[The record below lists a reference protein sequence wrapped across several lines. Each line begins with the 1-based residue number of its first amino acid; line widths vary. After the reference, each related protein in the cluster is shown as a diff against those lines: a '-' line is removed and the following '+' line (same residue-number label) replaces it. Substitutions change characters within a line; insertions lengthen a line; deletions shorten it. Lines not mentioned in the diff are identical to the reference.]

1 MKIKPD
7 IAIPGEVSN
16 TVVPGDKGTCEPGT
30 CTTKTK
36 VPLGFTVAKQ
46 ADRAVANPGDT
57 ITYTVTVKQSGEQA
71 VAASFKDDLSAVAGT
86 DYEVGSAT
94 ADKGTI
100 APDNLLSWS
109 GNLGVGET
117 AVISYKLKVKAD
129 LATPGEIRNA
139 VLPGDRGVC
148 ETGKC
153 TTVTTVPEA
162 GTYSLEK
169 TADKKTAKPGEII
182 TYTVKVTQSGDAP
195 VNTSFVDDLSKV
207 AGAGY
212 VAGSATADKGTVA
225 ADNPVNW
232 SATLAKGEV
241 ATVTYQMK
249 VQDDIATPAAVKN
262 AVVAGD
268 RGVCQPGKCE
278 VTTEISTPSSFGI
291 VKSVDRSKAAPG
303 DVLTYTVKVTQRGDA
318 AIDASFAD
326 DLAKVAG
333 ASYVAGSATADKGR
347 IAADNP
353 VNWSGTLAK
362 GEVATISYKMR
373 IDPQIEKPA
382 SIRNTVLPGDKG
394 TCEPGDCGTETQV
407 PLGYF
412 VEKSVDKTTAAP
424 GDVITYTVKVSQT
437 GELAT
442 DASFSDDLAKISS
455 ADYVAGSATADKGS
469 LSGALN
475 WSGTLAKGEVATIS
489 YQMKIKTDVQTP
501 AEAKNLVVPGA
512 EGSCQPGKCETTTT
526 VSTPSGF
533 QVQKL
538 VDLETAAPG
547 DTIMFQITVAQTGD
561 GAVDAAFTD
570 DLSAVA
576 GAQLVPGSITVN
588 QGTVAADN
596 PIKWSGTLAK
606 GEVATVMFLMKV
618 NADISTPGA
627 VLNQAVPGLNGV
639 CAPAGCDTV
648 TRVLTPGTFTV
659 EKTATPASTVPG
671 DLVSYT
677 IKVTQQGDTP
687 ASASF
692 QDDLAKVVG
701 ASYVPGSATLEG
713 AGTIRGE
720 LGWDGTMLK
729 GDVATISYQM
739 KVNADAAP
747 GSQLKNAVVPGQ
759 DGRCEPGKCETTT
772 DVLAPGT
779 FAVEKTADK
788 SAALPGDLVTYTVK
802 VTQRGDLPVDAA

>member
-1 MKIKPD
+1 MLWRPGSPNDAYTDPNNTGPQEWVKQPDGRADYSLDESNTDGPQTLKFRVKVNADQAGQTISNEARFTLTGVKSNLSLGNSGSAAVEVARPVPGSFGSGAPLQWSGTLQPGQTATVSYQMKTKPD

-16 TVVPGDKGTCEPGT
+16 TLVPG
-30 CTTKTK
+30 
-36 VPLGFTVAKQ
+36 
-46 ADRAVANPGDT
+46 
-57 ITYTVTVKQSGEQA
+57 
-71 VAASFKDDLSAVAGT
+71 
-86 DYEVGSAT
+86 
-94 ADKGTI
+94 DKGTI

-169 TADKKTAKPGEII
+169 TADKKIAKPGEII
-182 TYTVKVTQSGDAP
+182 TYTVKVTQSGEAP
-195 VNTSFVDDLSKV
+195 VNTSFVDDL
-207 AGAGY
+207 
-212 VAGSATADKGTVA
+212 
-225 ADNPVNW
+225 
-232 SATLAKGEV
+232 
-241 ATVTYQMK
+241 
-249 VQDDIATPAAVKN
+249 
-262 AVVAGD
+262 
-268 RGVCQPGKCE
+268 
-278 VTTEISTPSSFGI
+278 
-291 VKSVDRSKAAPG
+291 
-303 DVLTYTVKVTQRGDA
+303 
-318 AIDASFAD
+318 
-326 DLAKVAG
+326 AKVVG
-333 ASYVAGSATADKGR
+333 ASDVAGSATADKGR

-362 GEVATISYKMR
+362 
-373 IDPQIEKPA
+373 
-382 SIRNTVLPGDKG
+382 
-394 TCEPGDCGTETQV
+394 
-407 PLGYF
+407 
-412 VEKSVDKTTAAP
+412 
-424 GDVITYTVKVSQT
+424 
-437 GELAT
+437 
-442 DASFSDDLAKISS
+442 ISS
-455 ADYVAGSATADKGS
+455 ADYVVGSATADKGS

-501 AEAKNLVVPGA
+501 AEAKNLVVPGG

-561 GAVDAAFTD
+561 GTVDAAFTD
-570 DLSAVA
+570 DLSTVA

-627 VLNQAVPGLNGV
+627 VLNQAVSGVNGV

-659 EKTATPASTVPG
+659 EKTATPASVVPG

-677 IKVTQQGDTP
+677 IKVTQ
-687 ASASF
+687 
-692 QDDLAKVVG
+692 
-701 ASYVPGSATLEG
+701 
-713 AGTIRGE
+713 
-720 LGWDGTMLK
+720 
-729 GDVATISYQM
+729 
-739 KVNADAAP
+739 
-747 GSQLKNAVVPGQ
+747 
-759 DGRCEPGKCETTT
+759 
-772 DVLAPGT
+772 
-779 FAVEKTADK
+779 
-788 SAALPGDLVTYTVK
+788 
-802 VTQRGDLPVDAA
+802 